1 MTMGEL
7 ASRIASHDPTLT
19 KRQGLPIVNNQDQLV
34 GMITRG
40 DLLRALEHDPEGKQT
55 VLEAGSSPAITA
67 FADEA
72 LYDAAERM
80 LQKNVGRLPVVD
92 RVRPNH
98 AIGYVGRSEILA
110 ARTRLLEEEHV
121 REDGWWP
128 RKANRERM
136 G

>member
-1 MTMGEL
+1 
-7 ASRIASHDPTLT
+7 DPTLS
-19 KRQGLPIVNNQDQLV
+19 KRQGLPIVNDKNELV
-34 GMITRG
+34 AIITRG
-40 DLLRALEHDPEGKQT
+40 DLFRALERDPDGTQT
-55 VLEAGSSPAITA
+55 VLEAGSSPVVTA

-92 RVRPNH
+92 RLQPNH
-98 AIGYVGRSEILA
+98 LAGYLGRSEILA

-128 RKANRERM
+128 RKATREN